1 MTNYHFSFRRYQRP
15 FLCPLNTAHGQWSVR
30 EGLIIQLIDE
40 MGCNYWGEI
49 APIPWFGSESLAEAI
64 EFCTSL
70 GNSNSVSWPVK
81 IPDRLPA
88 TQFAFSAAIPYGY
101 EPIEAMTED
110 DLSWSVLL
118 PAGKEVLTAWQQ
130 YWALGYRTFKW
141 KIGVAGVA
149 EELAIF
155 DRLRAD
161 LPTAANLRLDANAG
175 LSYSEACTWLTRIPI
190 GAIEFLEQPVATV
203 TEMLRL
209 TDTYNIPLALDESVS
224 NLGRLRACHE
234 RGWPGI
240 YVIKP
245 AIAGSLID
253 LAAFIREHQLDVV
266 LSSSLE
272 SSIGQ
277 QAIMRWA
284 AEQNLTS
291 RAAGLGTG
299 SWFAHD
305 KSDDLMLM

>member
-15 FLCPLNTAHGQWSVR
+15 FLYPLSTAHGQWSVR
-30 EGLIIQLIDE
+30 EGLIIQLIDQV
-40 MGCNYWGEI
+40 GSNYWGEI

-70 GNSNSVSWPVK
+70 GDSVSLPLK
-81 IPDRLPA
+81 ISELLPA

-101 EPIEAMTED
+101 EPIETMVE

-118 PAGKEVLTAWQQ
+118 PAGKEVLKAWQQ
-130 YWALGYRTFKW
+130 YWKLGYRTFKW

-155 DRLRAD
+155 NQLRAD

-175 LSYSEACTWLTRIPI
+175 LSYGDACTWLTEL
-190 GAIEFLEQPVATV
+190 AVDAVEFLEQPVATM
-203 TEMLRL
+203 TEMRRL
-209 TDTYNIPLALDESVS
+209 ADTYDVPLAVDEAVS
-224 NLGRLRACHE
+224 NLERLRACYE
-234 RGWPGI
+234 LGWPGI

-245 AIAGSLID
+245 AIAGSLTD
-253 LAAFIREHQLDVV
+253 LADFIKDHQLDVV
-266 LSSSLE
+266 LSSSFE

-277 QAIMRWA
+277 QAIVRWA
-284 AEQNLTS
+284 AAQSLAS
-291 RAAGLGTG
+291 RAAGLGTN
-299 SWFAHD
+299 SWFAD
-305 KSDDLMLM
+305 KKPMI

>member
-15 FLCPLNTAHGQWSVR
+15 FLRPLNTAHGQWSVR

-40 MGCNYWGEI
+40 VGCNYWGEI

-70 GNSNSVSWPVK
+70 GKSVSWPLK

-101 EPIEAMTED
+101 EPIEAMTAE

-118 PAGKEVLTAWQQ
+118 PAGKKVLTAWQH

-175 LSYSEACTWLTRIPI
+175 LSYGDACIWLTELAVD
-190 GAIEFLEQPVATV
+190 AIEFLEQPVATV

-209 TDTYNIPLALDESVS
+209 ATTYDVPLAVDESVS
-224 NLGRLRACHE
+224 NLGRLRACYE

-272 SSIGQ
+272 SSIGR

-291 RAAGLGTG
+291 RATGLGTS
-299 SWFAHD
+299 SWFAD
-305 KSDDLMLM
+305 NKTMI

>member
-15 FLCPLNTAHGQWSVR
+15 FLRPLNTAHGQWSVR

-40 MGCNYWGEI
+40 VGGNYWGEI

-70 GNSNSVSWPVK
+70 GNSVSWPLK
-81 IPDRLPA
+81 IPDQLPA

-110 DLSWSVLL
+110 DLSWSLLL

-141 KIGVAGVA
+141 KIGVAGVT

-175 LSYSEACTWLTRIPI
+175 LSYGDACSWLTELSAD
-190 GAIEFLEQPVATV
+190 AIEFLEQPVATIN
-203 TEMLRL
+203 EMLRL
-209 TDTYNIPLALDESVS
+209 AATYDVPLALDESVS
-224 NLGRLRACHE
+224 NLGRLRAGYE
-234 RGWPGI
+234 QGWPGI
-240 YVIKP
+240 YIIKP

-272 SSIGQ
+272 SSIGR

-284 AEQNLTS
+284 TVENLTD
-291 RAAGLGTG
+291 RAAGLGT
-299 SWFAHD
+299 SNWFAD
-305 KSDDLMLM
+305 NSFNDLILL